1 MGLLSKLIC
10 SDIQGEGSGE
20 EGANWNNKSVHF
32 NQHKGNANIIIII
45 IMSAQPRDVKRPIII
60 IILYSG

>member
-1 MGLLSKLIC
+1 MGLLRKLIC

-45 IMSAQPRDVKRPIII
+45 MSAQPRDVKRPIII

>member
-10 SDIQGEGSGE
+10 SDIQGEGSAE

-45 IMSAQPRDVKRPIII
+45 MCSQEM
-60 IILYSG
+60 